1 MDISNGIID
10 ENSHEEKEEEKEL
23 EEELEKDEEDN
34 EKGSEEEVRTK
45 VSTKKEKK
53 QNTGSIRPRVNEKNF
68 DISKDPFFM
77 LDPSTVEPSNSSE
90 VNPNSLT
97 NSNLEK
103 ILEPLLQNENSI
115 QSKLEKNQS
124 LPQTKEERTTSKK
137 NNQPKKRER
146 SNTNNGDFINDKRKT
161 KKQKIRK
168 KERKEDEG
176 DSINESEQ
184 QVEVAFPSITLDAIP
199 PPQSKQHIKFED

>member
-23 EEELEKDEEDN
+23 EEKLKKDEEDN
-34 EKGSEEEVRTK
+34 EKGNEEAHTK
-45 VSTKKEKK
+45 VSTKKEKN

-90 VNPNSLT
+90 VNPNPLT
-97 NSNLEK
+97 NPNLEK
-103 ILEPLLQNENSI
+103 ILEPPLQNENSI

-124 LPQTKEERTTSKK
+124 LPQTKEKRTTSKK

-146 SNTNNGDFINDKRKT
+146 SNTNNGDLIKDKRKT
-161 KKQKIRK
+161 KKQKINK

-176 DSINESEQ
+176 ESLNESEQ

-199 PPQSKQHIKFED
+199 PPQSKQHIKFDD